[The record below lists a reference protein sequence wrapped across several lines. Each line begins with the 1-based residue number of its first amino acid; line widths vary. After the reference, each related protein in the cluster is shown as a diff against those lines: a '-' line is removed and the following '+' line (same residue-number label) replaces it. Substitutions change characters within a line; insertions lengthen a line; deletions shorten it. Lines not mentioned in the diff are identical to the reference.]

1 MPAAKDDSLAKLG
14 AWAFII
20 GIVVAVIAGIPN
32 LGLPAT
38 AVALILAI
46 LGVVVGLLNVT
57 EKEATGFLV
66 AAVALVLVA
75 TGLKP
80 IETAVPVLGGVVL
93 AIVNNIGVFM
103 APAALVV
110 AIKAIWDMASTR

>member
-1 MPAAKDDSLAKLG
+1 MPAAKEDSLAKLG

-20 GIVVAVIAGIPN
+20 GIVIAVIAGIPGLN
-32 LGLPAT
+32 LPIAI
-38 AVALILAI
+38 VALILAI
-46 LGVVVGLLNVT
+46 LGIVVGLLNVT
-57 EKEATGFLV
+57 EKEATSFLV

-80 IETAVPVLGGVVL
+80 FGEIPTLGAVVL
-93 AIVNNIGVFM
+93 NIVNNIGVFM